1 MLGDTPASVIVG
13 VAERAGPIF
22 RLPSFYVAIDK
33 SSITFRVAASARPML
48 VRARSCWQNIS
59 ARERVVTPG
68 GNSSKKTRTD
78 AFDCAFMMHLAD

>member
-48 VRARSCWQNIS
+48 VRAI
-59 ARERVVTPG
+59 
-68 GNSSKKTRTD
+68 
-78 AFDCAFMMHLAD
+78 MLAKHQRQGAGRDTGR